1 MDLQETNILND
12 ITDVTEKVDN
22 SQPLSAVPGTKAA
35 QKVSEVET
43 EKPKES
49 VAIEEKNETKQ
60 ETQEI
65 TPAVTPVIKTEV
77 ITPKQE
83 SLPYDVSSI
92 KEKVADAS
100 EKIISTTKSEEIA
113 DSEYPFVLKNIKK
126 EDTVSERVKTK
137 AMSSFQTFLE
147 GKDKLTENIQ
157 SQTLERQ
164 RIRDNP
170 NNSTVSKECLASLE
184 SIQTELQ
191 AEYNT
196 AKSYALSAMRE
207 LYKFENETATECES
221 KISSADLILSN
232 QLLKLNS
239 DKLSYID
246 TALSNDSKISRLTAK
261 IESLE
266 DRLSLMKRERLE
278 REDELEDK
286 YNESLTSQEMETKKM
301 MYQLIE
307 THHDHMATR
316 LTEHAGELN
325 KQWEQV
331 VEELASEESMKYQ
344 KEKSAIMSR
353 LKGISEGIDRSE
365 SSVKETKNFHF
376 VLSLVNELREFIDKN
391 ERSGPQKIFIKQ
403 RIDTLSDYLHEQPE
417 LIELLRQVPSR
428 VLVHGLVSKPWI
440 IERFRGIERSC
451 HRLAY
456 VEDEE
461 KLTSYIKSYFRSL
474 ITPIRATTMDELDS
488 LQASDLSNPVM
499 IRSANDCV
507 QKGDLYTAARLMNN
521 LSGAARSEASHWV
534 RDTISYLETEQVIRV
549 LYWYLTASII
559 AAAK

>member
-1 MDLQETNILND
+1 MND
-12 ITDVTEKVDN
+12 TPDETEKVDN
-22 SQPLSAVPGTKAA
+22 ELPLPTLPETEAA
-35 QKVSEVET
+35 HKVSEVEK

-49 VAIEEKNETKQ
+49 IIIEEKNETKQ
-60 ETQEI
+60 EIQEI
-65 TPAVTPVIKTEV
+65 TPVVAPVSKKET
-77 ITPKQE
+77 ITSKQE
-83 SLPYDVSSI
+83 PLPYDASSI
-92 KEKVADAS
+92 KEKVAEHS

-113 DSEYPFVLKNIKK
+113 DSEYPFVLKNSKK
-126 EDTVSERVKTK
+126 EDTISETVKSK
-137 AMSSFQTFLE
+137 AMLCFQTFLE

-170 NNSTVSKECLASLE
+170 SNSTVSKEFLASLE
-184 SIQTELQ
+184 SIHTELQ
-191 AEYNT
+191 AEYNI
-196 AKSYALSAMRE
+196 AKSYALNALRE
-207 LYKFENETATECES
+207 LYKFENETATEYES
-221 KISSADLILSN
+221 KISSTDLVLSN

-239 DKLSYID
+239 DEFSYTD
-246 TALSNDSKISRLTAK
+246 TSPLGHDSKVSRLTAK

-266 DRLSLMKRERLE
+266 NKLSLMKRERLE
-278 REDELEDK
+278 REDELEKK
-286 YNESLTSQEMETKKM
+286 YNEFLTSQEMETKKM

-307 THHDHMATR
+307 THHDHMVTR

-344 KEKSAIMSR
+344 KEKSAILSR
-353 LKGISEGIDRSE
+353 LKGISDGIDSSE

-376 VLSLVNELREFIDKN
+376 VLSLVNELREFIDNK
-391 ERSGPQKIFIKQ
+391 ERTGPQKIFIKK
-403 RIDTLSDYLHEQPE
+403 RIETLCEYLHEQPE

-440 IERFRGIERSC
+440 IEEFRGIERSC

-461 KLTSYIKSYFRSL
+461 KMSSYIKSYFRSL
-474 ITPIRATTMDELDS
+474 ITPIRATTMDDLDS
-488 LQASDLSNPVM
+488 LQSSELSNPVM

-507 QKGDLYTAARLMNN
+507 QRGDLYTAARLMNN
-521 LSGAARSEASHWV
+521 LSGAARTEASHWV
-534 RDTISYLETEQVIRV
+534 RDTVSYLETEQVIRV